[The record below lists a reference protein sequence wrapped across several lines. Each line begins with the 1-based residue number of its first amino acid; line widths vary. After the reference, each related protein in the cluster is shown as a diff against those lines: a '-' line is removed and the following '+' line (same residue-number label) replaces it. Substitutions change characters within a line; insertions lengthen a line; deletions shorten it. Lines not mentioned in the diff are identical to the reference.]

1 MKKISLILLLCVM
14 AAGSTFAQSAIK
26 LNPLSLFAATVNVAY
41 ETKISDMQTG
51 QLGLFYSGVKVG
63 DISYSGIGVTPEYRF
78 YLGNGEALNGLYA
91 GPFIRYQNLTLKS
104 NTGVDD
110 GKASLT
116 SFGGGLVLG
125 RQWMFGDVFTLD
137 IFLGPRYTSTSL
149 DVESDSEGFDD
160 LSGFFSSGLGVR
172 FGVTVGLAL

>member
-1 MKKISLILLLCVM
+1 MKKISLILLLSCM
-14 AAGSTFAQSAIK
+14 AFGSTFAQSAIK

-41 ETKISDMQTG
+41 ETKLSDMQTG
-51 QLGLFYSGVKVG
+51 QLGLFYSGVSVG
-63 DISYSGIGVTPEYRF
+63 DVSYSGIGITPEYRF
-78 YLGNGEALNGLYA
+78 YLGNGEALDGLYA
-91 GPFIRYQNLTLKS
+91 GPFVRYQNLSLKADD
-104 NTGVDD
+104 GVNE

-125 RQWMFGDVFTLD
+125 RQWMFNDVFTLD
-137 IFLGPRYTSTSL
+137 IFLGPKYSSTSL
-149 DVESDSEGFDD
+149 DVESDSEEFDN